1 MGSFLSIASSMS
13 LRGRKKH
20 VTAAIAEISR
30 VSRCNATEVV
40 ELDEDVSEIF
50 AEIYTR
56 DAAEMDPRGSRDA
69 VEISPRYIP
78 EMQPRW
84 RRDMYPRCSRDPCA
98 SPSYV
103 AAQDS
108 RLLSRLCLERDGVL
122 VEIGARTDVTID
134 FEPLANVVHLKG
146 ENTLEARIEV
156 EQLLAQARYAR
167 DMTEIC
173 ARYVRDMRE
182 ICPRYARDMREICP
196 RIYLARMIG

>member
-1 MGSFLSIASSMS
+1 MS

-30 VSRCNATEVV
+30 VSRCNATEIV
-40 ELDEDVSEIF
+40 ELDEDVSEI
-50 AEIYTR
+50 
-56 DAAEMDPRGSRDA
+56 
-69 VEISPRYIP
+69 SPRCVP
-78 EMQPRW
+78 EMQPRY
-84 RRDMYPRCSRDPCA
+84 RRDIYPRLSRDPCA

-167 DMTEIC
+167 DMTETC

-182 ICPRYARDMREICP
+182 ICARYALECISH
-196 RIYLARMIG
+196 A